1 MKKYFKLIFG
11 VCLAI
16 GLAIAFTG
24 CSSAPKAYDP
34 SVPLEQ
40 SSTLRIVSC
49 NVREF
54 DGKFTGGGIAW
65 GVMIG
70 EKQMI
75 IPAGRH
81 TLTLLSRSGRWES
94 TITMTHDFIPGHTY
108 TVSLESDTAKG
119 AILDETELSRELVPN
134 PASPNASQIEG
145 VWIAANGEKYIFAN
159 NGYFWTDKKGSFMH
173 RGTFSLNGQKINLI
187 NQFSSFSGPWY
198 PGTGPFIIDFNG
210 ATIRS
215 GNRVFTRAE

>member
-1 MKKYFKLIFG
+1 MKNNFKLICG
-11 VCLAI
+11 VLAI
-16 GLAIAFTG
+16 GLAIAFIG
-24 CSSAPKAYDP
+24 CSSAPTVFDK

-40 SSTLRIVSC
+40 SSTLRIMAC

-54 DGKFTGGGIAW
+54 DGEFTGGGIAW

-108 TVSLESDTAKG
+108 TVSLDSDTAKG
-119 AILDETELSRELVPN
+119 AILDETELSRALVPN

-145 VWIAANGEKYIFAN
+145 VWIATNGEKYIFAD
-159 NGYFWTDKKGSFMH
+159 NGYFWINKKGDLMH
-173 RGTFSLNGQKINLI
+173 RGTFSLNGQRIILI
-187 NQFSSFSGPWY
+187 NQFTSFFGPWY
-198 PGTGPFIIDFNG
+198 PGTGQFIMDING
-210 ATIRS
+210 TTIKS
-215 GNRVFTRAE
+215 GSREFRREN